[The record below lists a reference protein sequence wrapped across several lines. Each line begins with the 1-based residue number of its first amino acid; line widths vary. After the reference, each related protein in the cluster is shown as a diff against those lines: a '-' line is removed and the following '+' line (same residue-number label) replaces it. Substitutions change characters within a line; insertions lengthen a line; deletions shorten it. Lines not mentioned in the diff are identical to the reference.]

1 MIESTKNTTVKRVA
15 RLKQRPDRE
24 ETGLA
29 LMEGPQVVRELIAH
43 AAATVEELYFTS
55 DGFERHPELAE
66 AATAAGIDVEFV
78 TDAVLSAM
86 ADTRTPQGVLA
97 VAHQTPVRLREAL
110 QEGTRLVA
118 ILDEVRDPGNAG
130 AVIRAADAAGADV
143 VILTGSSVDPYN
155 PKVVRA
161 TTGSLFHLSIVTGVT
176 LEAAAGEV
184 RAAGITLL
192 AGDMH
197 GEALPGLGDALLAP
211 TAWLFGNEA
220 HGLSDAARALADRT
234 VAVPIFGAAES
245 LNLATA
251 AAVCLYAS
259 AFAQRA

>member
-1 MIESTKNTTVKRVA
+1 MIESTKNPTVKRVA

-43 AAATVEELYFTS
+43 AAETVEELYCTS
-55 DGFERHPELAE
+55 DGFARHPELAE
-66 AATAAGIDVEFV
+66 AATAAGIEVEFV
-78 TDAVLSAM
+78 TDAVLAAM

-97 VAHQTPVRLREAL
+97 VAHQTPTRLREAFP
-110 QEGTRLVA
+110 EGTRLVA

-130 AVIRAADAAGADV
+130 TVIRAADAAGADV

-176 LEAAAGEV
+176 IEAAAAEV
-184 RAAGITLL
+184 RAAGLTLL
-192 AGDMH
+192 AADMH
-197 GEALPGLGDALLAP
+197 GEPLPSTDLSGP

-220 HGLSDAARALADRT
+220 HGLSDVARALADRT
-234 VAVPIFGAAES
+234 VAVPIYGRAES
-245 LNLATA
+245 LNLGTA
-251 AAVCLYAS
+251 ASVCLYAS
-259 AFAQRA
+259 AFAHRA

>member
-1 MIESTKNTTVKRVA
+1 VIESTKNPTVKRVA

-43 AAATVEELYFTS
+43 AAETVEELYFTS
-55 DGFERHPELAE
+55 DGFERHPDIAE

-78 TDAVLSAM
+78 SDAVLAAM
-86 ADTRTPQGVLA
+86 ADTRTPQGMLA
-97 VAHQTPVRLREAL
+97 VAHQTPTRLREAL
-110 QEGTRLVA
+110 PEGTRLVA

-130 AVIRAADAAGADV
+130 TVIRAADAAGADV

-161 TTGSLFHLSIVTGVT
+161 TTGSLFHLTVVTGVT
-176 LEAAAGEV
+176 IEAAAAEV
-184 RAAGITLL
+184 RAAGLTLL
-192 AGDMH
+192 AADMH
-197 GEALPGLGDALLAP
+197 GDPLPAADLSGP

-220 HGLSDAARALADRT
+220 HGLSDVARALADRT
-234 VAVPIFGAAES
+234 VAVPIYGKAES
-245 LNLATA
+245 LNLGTA
-251 AAVCLYAS
+251 ASVCLYAS
-259 AFAQRA
+259 AFAHRA

>member
-1 MIESTKNTTVKRVA
+1 MIESTKNATVKRVA

-43 AAATVEELYFTS
+43 APETVEELYFTS
-55 DGFERHPELAE
+55 DGFDRHPDIAKT
-66 AATAAGIDVEFV
+66 ATEAGIDVEFV

-97 VAHQTPVRLREAL
+97 VAHQVPVRLRDLFEDGAK
-110 QEGTRLVA
+110 LVVV
-118 ILDEVRDPGNAG
+118 LDEVRDPGNAG
-130 AVIRAADAAGADV
+130 TIIRVADAAGADA
-143 VILTGSSVDPYN
+143 VILTGGSVDPYN

-161 TTGSLFHLSIVTGVT
+161 TTGSLFHLRVTTGVT
-176 LEAAAGEV
+176 LGAAADAV
-184 RAAGITLL
+184 REAGLELL
-192 AGDMH
+192 AADMH
-197 GEALPGLGDALLAP
+197 GEPLPSADLSGP

-220 HGLSDAARALADRT
+220 HGLSAEARALAART
-234 VAVPIFGAAES
+234 VAVPIYGAAES
-245 LNLATA
+245 LNLGTA

-259 AFAQRA
+259 AFAQRR

>member
-1 MIESTKNTTVKRVA
+1 MIESTKNPAVKRVA
-15 RLKQRPDRE
+15 RLKQRPERE

-43 AAATVEELYFTS
+43 AASTVEELYVTS
-55 DGFERHPELAE
+55 DGFDRHPELAK
-66 AATAAGIDVEFV
+66 AATEAGIDVEFV
-78 TDAVLSAM
+78 TDAVLAAM

-110 QEGTRLVA
+110 PAGTRLAVV
-118 ILDEVRDPGNAG
+118 LDEVRDPGNAG

-143 VILTGSSVDPYN
+143 VVLTGSSVDPYN

-161 TTGSLFHLSIVTGVT
+161 TTGSLFHLSIVTGVS
-176 LEAAAGEV
+176 LEAAAAEV
-184 RAAGITLL
+184 RAAGLALL
-192 AGDMH
+192 AADMH
-197 GEALPGLGDALLAP
+197 GEPLPGEDLAGP

-220 HGLSDAARALADRT
+220 HGLSEAARALADRT
-234 VAVPIFGAAES
+234 VAVPIYGAAES

-259 AFAQRA
+259 AFAHRA